1 MTHRCDLEDR
11 VVELENEV
19 EELRARVVDLETVRI
34 RALEEYDLPLVEG
47 ETPLP
52 PDPNEAA

>member
-1 MTHRCDLEDR
+1 MTSCTCTDR
-11 VVELENEV
+11 VIALEGEV

-52 PDPNEAA
+52 PDPDEAA

>member
-19 EELRARVVDLETVRI
+19 ETLLARVVDLETVRI

-52 PDPNEAA
+52 PEPPEAA

>member
-1 MTHRCDLEDR
+1 MTCTCTDR
-11 VVELENEV
+11 VIALEGEV

>member
-1 MTHRCDLEDR
+1 MTSCACLSRLVALEG
-11 VVELENEV
+11 EV
-19 EELRARVVDLETVRI
+19 EELRARVVELETVRI

-52 PDPNEAA
+52 PDPDEAA